1 MRRGGRWSPG
11 RRPSVLAHTV
21 AAARLPHPRKSG
33 EGSSRRPA
41 AKAGRRGPLGHALSG
56 APVPARRFD
65 SPRGAVASSG
75 STTCHGWGESRPLVR
90 APHRPLRFS
99 DGARPGS
106 RALLH
111 EEDTPL
117 ASLAPTPDQNL
128 HRRDSSALCRSRA
141 CSLLSM
147 AAVRSRNARKKRRGE
162 SPASD
167 TPGFASVS
175 AAAAKPG
182 HRTGRCLGPGRP
194 WDAERP
200 PPLLLLT
207 GAGAKVACRSPKE
220 TARKDSASRGGNSN
234 KYNAHTRRLAADS
247 ESTRGVQPS
256 VAPPQTCL
264 PFESAGVSLCR
275 RSQRDVG
282 EEDRSDVGRAA
293 AMRAPERARFVI
305 NGTVLLPD
313 PREKGAT
320 YRRQAELCILNGIAC
335 GGCVPELGEHVT
347 RCPARE
353 YRCDQCPKVFSWKSN
368 LIRHQAAHDASRRY
382 VCDAC
387 RKVFTDPSNLQRH
400 VRSQHLGAR
409 SHACTE
415 CGKTFATSS
424 GLKQH
429 THIHSSVKPF
439 RCEVC
444 LKAYTQFSNLCRH
457 KRMHATC
464 RMQIKCH
471 RCGQGFATVTSLS
484 KHKRFCASSPAGGR
498 APPEPMSAA
507 PLQLLFPLLH
517 HRAPQPPSPS
527 RRSSGSEEEEEE
539 PSSSSLESD
548 VEPFSSDSEPMD
560 QRASPKQGAVCPEPG
575 ALCAQQPAGSFPAAA
590 EAPCD
595 LSHKARQ
602 LHEPGAADEPLDL
615 RTRRPAAA
623 AAAAALP
630 AAPTE
635 PPQPMAHPRPI
646 PPTLFFDSLYRHAD
660 KLPFPAFAPRFSFL
674 SPLLGASLELMR
686 AAPPPPRLPPA
697 AKAGADGAARPK
709 ERYSCKFCGKV
720 FPRSANLTRHLRT
733 HTGEQ
738 PYKCKYCERSFS
750 ISSNLQRHVRN
761 IHNKEK
767 PFKCPLCERCFGQ
780 QTNLDRHLKKHE
792 ADGAP
797 QPGGGDRSPRRDEPY
812 FDEIRSFMGK
822 VTQQQHQQR
831 PSTPASPDS
840 SQPSACNSPD
850 GRHSPTWPP
859 TSPSVV
865 SSEDQPGAPAP

>member
-1 MRRGGRWSPG
+1 MQQQRNQVQLGANCDFFAPTSVGGKFRTAEKKGRCCAVHTTRAVRRRQQQETTPG
-11 RRPSVLAHTV
+11 REP
-21 AAARLPHPRKSG
+21 G
-33 EGSSRRPA
+33 
-41 AKAGRRGPLGHALSG
+41 LGHA
-56 APVPARRFD
+56 R
-65 SPRGAVASSG
+65 
-75 STTCHGWGESRPLVR
+75 
-90 APHRPLRFS
+90 LRFRQRGGGGETGPS
-99 DGARPGS
+99 HGALPRARP
-106 RALLH
+106 ALGC
-111 EEDTPL
+111 
-117 ASLAPTPDQNL
+117 
-128 HRRDSSALCRSRA
+128 RR
-141 CSLLSM
+141 
-147 AAVRSRNARKKRRGE
+147 
-162 SPASD
+162 
-167 TPGFASVS
+167 
-175 AAAAKPG
+175 AAAAD
-182 HRTGRCLGPGRP
+182 RR
-194 WDAERP
+194 
-200 PPLLLLT
+200 
-207 GAGAKVACRSPKE
+207 AGAKVACRSPKE
-220 TARKDSASRGGNSN
+220 TARKDSASPGKTVTNTRNASHGG
-234 KYNAHTRRLAADS
+234 
-247 ESTRGVQPS
+247 
-256 VAPPQTCL
+256 
-264 PFESAGVSLCR
+264 
-275 RSQRDVG
+275 
-282 EEDRSDVGRAA
+282 AA
-293 AMRAPERARFVI
+293 A
-305 NGTVLLPD
+305 LPW
-313 PREKGAT
+313 
-320 YRRQAELCILNGIAC
+320 
-335 GGCVPELGEHVT
+335 LGEHVT

-471 RCGQGFATVTSLS
+471 R
-484 KHKRFCASSPAGGR
+484 
-498 APPEPMSAA
+498 
-507 PLQLLFPLLH
+507 
-517 HRAPQPPSPS
+517 
-527 RRSSGSEEEEEE
+527 RSSGSEEEEEE
-539 PSSSSLESD
+539 PTSSSLESD

-595 LSHKARQ
+595 LSHKARL
-602 LHEPGAADEPLDL
+602 LHEPGADEPLDL

-623 AAAAALP
+623 AAVLP
-630 AAPTE
+630 AAPRRASSAHGA
-635 PPQPMAHPRPI
+635 PAAHPA
-646 PPTLFFDSLYRHAD
+646 HAVLRLAVPARRQAA
-660 KLPFPAFAPRFSFL
+660 LP
-674 SPLLGASLELMR
+674 G
-686 AAPPPPRLPPA
+686 
-697 AKAGADGAARPK
+697 
-709 ERYSCKFCGKV
+709 V

-797 QPGGGDRSPRRDEPY
+797 QPGDRSPRRDEPY

-822 VTQQQHQQR
+822 VTQQQQQHQQR

>member
-1 MRRGGRWSPG
+1 MA
-11 RRPSVLAHTV
+11 V
-21 AAARLPHPRKSG
+21 PRACQRQ
-33 EGSSRRPA
+33 GSLLR
-41 AKAGRRGPLGHALSG
+41 
-56 APVPARRFD
+56 
-65 SPRGAVASSG
+65 AVR
-75 STTCHGWGESRPLVR
+75 T
-90 APHRPLRFS
+90 
-99 DGARPGS
+99 DGARAADS
-106 RALLH
+106 TTKDYEAWA
-111 EEDTPL
+111 PL
-117 ASLAPTPDQNL
+117 GG
-128 HRRDSSALCRSRA
+128 DSSALLSLRAQVFLELSRGSGGGRQELRLA
-141 CSLLSM
+141 CLESLQ
-147 AAVRSRNARKKRRGE
+147 RQEPPG
-162 SPASD
+162 
-167 TPGFASVS
+167 TP
-175 AAAAKPG
+175 
-182 HRTGRCLGPGRP
+182 RTGDHG
-194 WDAERP
+194 AEERP
-200 PPLLLLT
+200 SEEEELQETTSVESGGEAARPEAGFRCPVC
-207 GAGAKVACRSPKE
+207 GAR
-220 TARKDSASRGGNSN
+220 
-234 KYNAHTRRLAADS
+234 
-247 ESTRGVQPS
+247 
-256 VAPPQTCL
+256 
-264 PFESAGVSLCR
+264 F
-275 RSQRDVG
+275 
-282 EEDRSDVGRAA
+282 SD
-293 AMRAPERARFVI
+293 RAR
-305 NGTVLLPD
+305 
-313 PREKGAT
+313 
-320 YRRQAELCILNGIAC
+320 
-335 GGCVPELGEHVT
+335 LGEHVT

-409 SHACTE
+409 SHACAE

-507 PLQLLFPLLH
+507 AAPLQLLFPLLH
-517 HRAPQPPSPS
+517 PRRHHRAAPAALAPPPS
-527 RRSSGSEEEEEE
+527 SGCSEEDE
-539 PSSSSLESD
+539 PSSSSLVDSD
-548 VEPFSSDSEPMD
+548 DAASPFSSDSEPMD
-560 QRASPKQGAVCPEPG
+560 QRASPKQGAVCPEPQ
-575 ALCAQQPAGSFPAAA
+575 ALLCAQRPAAASLPAAAAA

-595 LSHKARQ
+595 LSHKARLV
-602 LHEPGAADEPLDL
+602 LHEPADDDQPLDL
-615 RTRRPAAA
+615 RTRRP
-623 AAAAALP
+623 L
-630 AAPTE
+630 AAP
-635 PPQPMAHPRPI
+635 PPPPALPMAHPRPI
-646 PPTLFFDSLYRHAD
+646 PPTLFFDSLYRHD
-660 KLPFPAFAPRFSFL
+660 KLPFPAFAPRFSSFL

-686 AAPPPPRLPPA
+686 AAPPPPRLPA
-697 AKAGADGAARPK
+697 ACKDAPRPK

-792 ADGAP
+792 ADGAGP
-797 QPGGGDRSPRRDEPY
+797 PGAGADRSPRRDEPY

-822 VTQQQHQQR
+822 VTQQR

-840 SQPSACNSPD
+840 SQPSGCNSPD

-865 SSEDQPGAPAP
+865 SSEDQTGIPAAAP

>member
-1 MRRGGRWSPG
+1 MLCIQRSRHPHGDGGGCTHKGDMRTLRLG
-11 RRPSVLAHTV
+11 V
-21 AAARLPHPRKSG
+21 RLPCP
-33 EGSSRRPA
+33 
-41 AKAGRRGPLGHALSG
+41 
-56 APVPARRFD
+56 
-65 SPRGAVASSG
+65 
-75 STTCHGWGESRPLVR
+75 
-90 APHRPLRFS
+90 
-99 DGARPGS
+99 
-106 RALLH
+106 
-111 EEDTPL
+111 
-117 ASLAPTPDQNL
+117 
-128 HRRDSSALCRSRA
+128 
-141 CSLLSM
+141 
-147 AAVRSRNARKKRRGE
+147 
-162 SPASD
+162 
-167 TPGFASVS
+167 
-175 AAAAKPG
+175 
-182 HRTGRCLGPGRP
+182 
-194 WDAERP
+194 
-200 PPLLLLT
+200 
-207 GAGAKVACRSPKE
+207 
-220 TARKDSASRGGNSN
+220 
-234 KYNAHTRRLAADS
+234 
-247 ESTRGVQPS
+247 
-256 VAPPQTCL
+256 
-264 PFESAGVSLCR
+264 
-275 RSQRDVG
+275 
-282 EEDRSDVGRAA
+282 
-293 AMRAPERARFVI
+293 
-305 NGTVLLPD
+305 
-313 PREKGAT
+313 
-320 YRRQAELCILNGIAC
+320 
-335 GGCVPELGEHVT
+335 LGEHVT

-409 SHACTE
+409 SHACAE

-517 HRAPQPPSPS
+517 RTQQAPSPS
-527 RRSSGSEEEEEE
+527 RRSSGSEDE

-548 VEPFSSDSEPMD
+548 AEPFSSDSEPPMD

-590 EAPCD
+590 AEAPCD
-595 LSHKARQ
+595 LSHKARL
-602 LHEPGAADEPLDL
+602 LHEPGADEPLDL
-615 RTRRPAAA
+615 RTRRPP
-623 AAAAALP
+623 AALP
-630 AAPTE
+630 AAPAE

-697 AKAGADGAARPK
+697 KAADGAARPK

-792 ADGAP
+792 ADGVP
-797 QPGGGDRSPRRDEPY
+797 QADRSPRRDEPY

-822 VTQQQHQQR
+822 VTQQQHQQQQQQR

-840 SQPSACNSPD
+840 SQPSVCNSPD

-865 SSEDQPGAPAP
+865 SSEDQPGVASSAP

>member
-1 MRRGGRWSPG
+1 M
-11 RRPSVLAHTV
+11 
-21 AAARLPHPRKSG
+21 
-33 EGSSRRPA
+33 
-41 AKAGRRGPLGHALSG
+41 
-56 APVPARRFD
+56 PV
-65 SPRGAVASSG
+65 
-75 STTCHGWGESRPLVR
+75 VR
-90 APHRPLRFS
+90 TRDL
-99 DGARPGS
+99 
-106 RALLH
+106 
-111 EEDTPL
+111 DT
-117 ASLAPTPDQNL
+117 
-128 HRRDSSALCRSRA
+128 
-141 CSLLSM
+141 
-147 AAVRSRNARKKRRGE
+147 RNAYR
-162 SPASD
+162 
-167 TPGFASVS
+167 
-175 AAAAKPG
+175 
-182 HRTGRCLGPGRP
+182 
-194 WDAERP
+194 
-200 PPLLLLT
+200 LLL
-207 GAGAKVACRSPKE
+207 CW
-220 TARKDSASRGGNSN
+220 
-234 KYNAHTRRLAADS
+234 
-247 ESTRGVQPS
+247 
-256 VAPPQTCL
+256 
-264 PFESAGVSLCR
+264 
-275 RSQRDVG
+275 
-282 EEDRSDVGRAA
+282 
-293 AMRAPERARFVI
+293 
-305 NGTVLLPD
+305 
-313 PREKGAT
+313 
-320 YRRQAELCILNGIAC
+320 
-335 GGCVPELGEHVT
+335 LGEHVT

-471 RCGQGFATVTSLS
+471 R
-484 KHKRFCASSPAGGR
+484 
-498 APPEPMSAA
+498 
-507 PLQLLFPLLH
+507 
-517 HRAPQPPSPS
+517 
-527 RRSSGSEEEEEE
+527 RSSGSEEEEE
-539 PSSSSLESD
+539 PTSSSLESD

-595 LSHKARQ
+595 LSHKARL
-602 LHEPGAADEPLDL
+602 LHEPGADEPLDL

-623 AAAAALP
+623 AAVLP
-630 AAPTE
+630 AAPAE

-797 QPGGGDRSPRRDEPY
+797 QPGDRSPRRDEPY

-840 SQPSACNSPD
+840 SQPSVCNSPD

-859 TSPSVV
+859 HLTQRRVQRRPARRAGAVIG
-865 SSEDQPGAPAP
+865 SSWHSRRSTLVRTWFRIIYLSSTAVTPRAPDC